1 MPKSYWFGKGI
12 DRNMVST
19 PAWMTAALDQIR
31 LTTPGLLSVP
41 HVILEIVA
49 EQLIK
54 LGYAPPSQE
63 GHRPLQSLISGVPQK
78 EKPSSRRPAGTRGQ
92 AS

>member
-54 LGYAPPSQE
+54 
-63 GHRPLQSLISGVPQK
+63 V
-78 EKPSSRRPAGTRGQ
+78 
-92 AS
+92 